1 MAQQYLQFIRQRR
14 TYYSLCDASPV
25 PDSKIIETVQD
36 VLRNTPSS
44 LNGRTSRIVVLLRD
58 EHRKLWDMALDI
70 LSTLLPEEQ
79 WVIYEKKL
87 KDRKAA
93 HGTVSTIHGQ
103 ICAHSSHDL
112 L

>member
-1 MAQQYLQFIRQRR
+1 MAQQYLQLIRQRR
-14 TYYSLCDASPV
+14 TYYSLCDVSPV
-25 PDSKIIETVQD
+25 PDSKVIETVQD

-44 LNGRTSRIVVLLRD
+44 LNGRTSRVVVLLRD

-70 LSTLLPEEQ
+70 LRTILSEEQ

-93 HGTVSTIHGQ
+93 YGTVSTIYGQ
-103 ICAHSSHDL
+103 ICTHSSNDL